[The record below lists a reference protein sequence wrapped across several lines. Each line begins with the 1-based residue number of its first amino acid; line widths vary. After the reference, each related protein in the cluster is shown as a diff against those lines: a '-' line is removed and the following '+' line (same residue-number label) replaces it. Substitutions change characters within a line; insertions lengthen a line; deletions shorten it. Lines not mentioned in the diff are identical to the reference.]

1 MHTASTYA
9 AALTLDR
16 RSWLAEYSKRILGV
30 AVMLEKQLIARGVPA
45 VQRNTNA
52 PPTHHV
58 WIREASKGAAFEKY
72 EALEACRILYQF
84 PIAALFARIQT
95 SGSVLVP
102 RSAWVSPTKTFP
114 SWPNSSLKFGFWC
127 NLCPSD
133 KSKRV
138 QRESWAGS

>member
-1 MHTASTYA
+1 MNTASTYA

-72 EALEACRILYQF
+72 EALKACRILTNFRLLPYSRSDTDF
-84 PIAALFARIQT
+84 
-95 SGSVLVP
+95 GSVLVP
-102 RSAWVSPTKTFP
+102 RCLGLTDEDVPELAELIAGIRIFVGISALRIRAREF
-114 SWPNSSLKFGFWC
+114 NESL
-127 NLCPSD
+127 
-133 KSKRV
+133 
-138 QRESWAGS
+138 WARS